1 VTLGVEVTTL
11 GIEVTVT
18 RLAIFNEAIK

>member
-18 RLAIFNEAIK
+18 RLAIFTEAIK